1 MSGLIHQY
9 RREYH
14 QQIGRQILR
23 WSKKGKVLFPSFAD
37 GSSSIS
43 VAIGQGVCARLG
55 FQPSHGSLTGQTV
68 GRLFESATCDF
79 LRRACSA
86 LEHLRPGDW
95 VYSVEQT
102 QITNFVQY
110 RHLKML
116 QECFQSDREL
126 LAAMGHGYIV
136 TPDIIIARRPV
147 SDQQINRRKLVI
159 DSQDSVAQHTP
170 FREANHVADSDSPCW
185 HLHASI
191 SCKWTIRSDR
201 SQNTRTEALNLIRY
215 RKGATPHIVAVVAE
229 VLPTRIASLA
239 LGTGDLD
246 CVYHIAL
253 PELREACQSV
263 DSRGDQLEMLDL
275 MIQGERLRDISD
287 LPFDLV
293 V

>member
-1 MSGLIHQY
+1 MSGLISQY
-9 RREYH
+9 RRKYH
-14 QQIGRQILR
+14 QDIGKQILR
-23 WSKKGKVLFPSFAD
+23 WSRKNKTSFPNFAD
-37 GSSSIS
+37 GSSPIS
-43 VAIGQGVCARLG
+43 VAIGNKLCSLLG
-55 FQPSHGSLTGQTV
+55 FKPAQGRLTGQEV
-68 GRLFESATCDF
+68 GRLFESITCEF
-79 LRRACSA
+79 LRKACS
-86 LEHLRPGDW
+86 LLDHLRPGNW
-95 VYSVEQT
+95 VYSVQQT

-110 RHLKML
+110 RHLTAIQK
-116 QECFQSDREL
+116 CFQADQEL
-126 LAAMGHGYIV
+126 LAAMGHGYII

-147 SDQQINRRKLVI
+147 CDQQINQRQPVVTPREP
-159 DSQDSVAQHTP
+159 VARYTR
-170 FREANHVADSDSPCW
+170 FRQANHDPDDISW

-215 RKGATPHIVAVVAE
+215 RKGTTPHIVAVVAE

-253 PELREACQSV
+253 PELHKACESV

-287 LPFDLV
+287 LPFDLAV
-293 V
+293 